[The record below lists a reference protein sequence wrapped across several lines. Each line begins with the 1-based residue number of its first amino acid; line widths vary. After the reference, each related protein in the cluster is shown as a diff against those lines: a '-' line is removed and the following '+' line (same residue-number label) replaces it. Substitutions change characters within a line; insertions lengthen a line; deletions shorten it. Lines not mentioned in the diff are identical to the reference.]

1 MLGRPHLVKKTTMT
15 IRPSRTPQ
23 RPVSWTGPLVLGA
36 FILGGIGVGGEE
48 LVTKR
53 IECHREATPAHWAW
67 LKPRRPELPAV
78 NRSDWTRSAM
88 DHFVLARLEREGL
101 SPAPEA
107 DRYTLIRRV
116 YLDVIGLPP
125 SPQEVDA
132 FASDPRPDAYER
144 LVDRLL
150 ADPAFGERWGRMWLD
165 LARYADSKGY
175 GSDPLRTIWRYRD
188 WVIDAFNR
196 SLPYDQ
202 FTIEQL
208 AGDLL
213 PAPTNEQ
220 LLATAFHRNTM
231 ANDEGGTDDELFRVE
246 AVKDRVDTTM
256 QVWMGLTAGC
266 AKCHSH
272 KFDPITQR
280 EYYQFFAFFNQTE
293 DADRG
298 DENPRLATPTPL
310 QEFER
315 TRIAGEVAA
324 AKTQLDTPTPELA
337 SAQTKWEQSLAREA
351 DAWTV
356 LDPAEVHSAAGAT
369 LEKQPDRSIVAN
381 GESPNK
387 DTYTITTDAG
397 LNGITAFRVEA
408 LPDDGLPG
416 KGPGRSSSGS
426 FVLSELRVTAGG
438 RKDKPIAGRYV
449 RVEIPGPNKI
459 LSLAEVNVFQG
470 DDNIA
475 LKGAAT
481 QSSTDYDGPAKL
493 AIDGDTNGHYFE
505 AKSTTHTK
513 TEESPWWEVDLGA
526 PAPVGRIVIWN
537 RTDGD
542 TEARL
547 NNFRASLLDADRKPV
562 WQATFADPPR
572 PSLTVDVGGPVSI
585 ELKNPTAD
593 FAQADWPAAK
603 ATDGDAGEKSG
614 WAVAPQFGRPHV
626 LVVEVARPNHVD
638 ADAKLTFTLVQSF
651 GSQHTLGRFR
661 LSAASASPPPR
672 VLPAAISDIVAIARS
687 DRSADQAAEL
697 ARYYRSIA
705 PELQPARARVA
716 RLEEQLRDLE
726 KQISTTPILR
736 ELASDKR
743 RPTHVLIKS
752 NFMLKGDAVEP
763 GVPAAFH
770 RLRPAVYA
778 SASDSAAA
786 TTVASRL
793 ELARWLVD
801 PDNPLTARVAANR
814 FWAHIFGRGLVATEE
829 DFGTQGLPPSH
840 PELLDWLAVHFMGS
854 AVSDQQSA
862 NGNLLAWDVK
872 SLVRLIVT
880 SATYRQ
886 SSSPSAAA
894 LQKDPDNV
902 LVSRGPRHR
911 LEAEM
916 VRDQAL
922 AMAGLLSRKIGGP
935 SVYPPQPPGLWRA
948 AFNGERTWATSTGDD
963 RYRRGLY
970 TFWRRTVP
978 YPSMATFD
986 APSREICTIRR
997 VPTNTPLQAFVTLN
1011 DPAFVEMAQALA
1023 RRIVREGG
1031 ATPRE
1036 RAAFGLRLCL
1046 ARPPRDEQV
1055 AEIVALF
1062 ARELDNYRNDPT
1074 AAQQIATDPLGPVP
1088 SGLDAGELA
1097 AWTVV
1102 SNVLLNLDAVLS
1114 KR

>member
-1 MLGRPHLVKKTTMT
+1 MLGRRHLVKKTTMT

-53 IECHREATPAHWAW
+53 IEYDREATPAHWAW

-78 NRSDWTRSAM
+78 NRSDWTRSAI

-144 LVDRLL
+144 LIDRLL
-150 ADPAFGERWGRMWLD
+150 ADPAFGERWARVWLD

-213 PAPTNEQ
+213 PAPTTEQ

-298 DENPRLATPTPL
+298 DESPRLATPTPL

-315 TRIAGEVAA
+315 RRIAGEIGA
-324 AKTQLDTPTPELA
+324 AKTQLDAPTPELA
-337 SAQTKWEQSLAREA
+337 AAQSKWEASLAREA

-356 LDPAEVHSAAGAT
+356 LDPGEVRSAAGAN
-369 LEKQPDRSIVAN
+369 LEKQPDRSILVS
-381 GESPNK
+381 GESPDK
-387 DTYTITTDAG
+387 DTYTITTDV
-397 LNGITAFRVEA
+397 GIKGVTAFRLEA
-408 LPDDGLPG
+408 LPHDGLPG
-416 KGPGRSSSGS
+416 KGPGRSSSGN
-426 FVLSELRVTAGG
+426 FALNELRVTAGG
-438 RKDKPIAGRYV
+438 NKDKSLAGRYV

-459 LSLAEVNVFQG
+459 LSLAEVQVFRA
-470 DDNIA
+470 DDNLA
-475 LKGAAT
+475 LQATAT

-493 AIDGDTNGHYFE
+493 AIDGNTNGHYFE

-513 TEESPWWEVDLGA
+513 AEENPWWEVDLGIA
-526 PAPVGRIVIWN
+526 KPVDRIVIWN

-547 NNFRASLLDADRKPV
+547 NNFRVSLLDTERRPV
-562 WQATFADPPR
+562 LQTTFADPPR
-572 PSLTVDVGGPVSI
+572 PSLMIDVGGPVSI
-585 ELKNPTAD
+585 ELKNPTVD
-593 FAQADWPAAK
+593 FAQVDWPAIK
-603 ATDGDAGEKSG
+603 ATDGDTGEKSG
-614 WAVAPQFGRPHV
+614 WAVAPQFGRPHM
-626 LVVEVARPNHVD
+626 LVVEVARPNQVD
-638 ADAKLTFTLVQSF
+638 ADAKPTFTLVHSF

-661 LSAASASPPPR
+661 LSATSASPPPR
-672 VLPAAISDIVAIARS
+672 VLPSAISDIVVIAPA
-687 DRSADQAAEL
+687 DRTADQAAEL

-705 PELQPARARVA
+705 PELQPVRARVA
-716 RLEEQLRDLE
+716 QLEEQMKNLE

-752 NFMLKGDAVEP
+752 NFMLKGEAVEP

-770 RLRPAVYA
+770 RLRTTV
-778 SASDSAAA
+778 SDSAASVTGPSA
-786 TTVASRL
+786 RL
-793 ELARWLVD
+793 DLARWLVD
-801 PDNPLTARVAANR
+801 SDNPLTARVAANR

-840 PELLDWLAVHFMGS
+840 PALLDWLAVTFMGS

-862 NGNLLAWDVK
+862 VGDVAAWDVK

-894 LQKDPDNV
+894 MQKDPDNV
-902 LVSRGPRHR
+902 LLSRGPRHR

-922 AMAGLLSRKIGGP
+922 AFAGLLSRKVGGP

-1062 ARELDNYRNDPT
+1062 DHQLDIYRKDST
-1074 AAQQIATDPLGPVP
+1074 AAQQITTDPLGPAP
-1088 SGLDAGELA
+1088 TGLDAGELA

>member
-1 MLGRPHLVKKTTMT
+1 MLLV
-15 IRPSRTPQ
+15 
-23 RPVSWTGPLVLGA
+23 G
-36 FILGGIGVGGEE
+36 GVGGRAGQTSATEE
-48 LVTKR
+48 PGGDVK
-53 IECHREATPAHWAW
+53 PAHWAW
-67 LKPRRPELPAV
+67 LRPRRPPLPTVSRA
-78 NRSDWTRSAM
+78 DWPLNPI
-88 DHFVLARLEREGL
+88 DHFVLARLDREGL
-101 SPAPEA
+101 SPAPGA
-107 DRYTLIRRV
+107 DRYTLVRRV

-125 SPQEVDA
+125 SPQDVDA
-132 FASDPRPDAYER
+132 FANDPRPDAYER

-150 ADPAFGERWGRMWLD
+150 ADPAFGERWARMWLD

-202 FTIEQL
+202 FAIEQL

-213 PAPTNEQ
+213 ATPSNEQ

-256 QVWMGLTAGC
+256 QVWMGLTMGC
-266 AKCHSH
+266 AKCHTH

-298 DENPRLATPTPL
+298 DESPRLPTPTPL
-310 QEFER
+310 QEIDKAR
-315 TRIAGEVAA
+315 LAGEIDVA
-324 AKTQLDTPTPELA
+324 KKQLDAPTPELA
-337 SAQTKWEQSLAREA
+337 AAQIKWEESIARQGNL
-351 DAWTV
+351 WSI
-356 LDPAEVHSAAGAT
+356 LDPAEVHSADGAT
-369 LEKQPDRSIVAN
+369 LEKQPDGSIVAS
-381 GESPNK
+381 GESPAK
-387 DTYTITTDAG
+387 DTYTIATSTAIS
-397 LNGITAFRVEA
+397 GITAFRLES
-408 LPDDGLPG
+408 LPHDGLPG
-416 KGPGRSSSGS
+416 KGPGRSSAGN
-426 FVLSELRVTAGG
+426 FVLNELRVAVAKGQ
-438 RKDKPIAGRYV
+438 DKSLAARYV

-459 LSLAEVNVFQG
+459 LSLAEVQVFSGADNVA
-470 DDNIA
+470 I
-475 LKGAAT
+475 KGAAT

-493 AIDGDTNGHYFE
+493 AIDGNTNGHYFE

-513 TEESPWWEVDLGA
+513 TEDGPWWEVDLGA
-526 PAPVGRIVIWN
+526 ATPVARIMIWN

-547 NNFRASLLDADRKPV
+547 NNFRVSLLDGDRKPV
-562 WQATFADPPR
+562 LQTAFADPPR
-572 PSLTVDVGGPVSI
+572 PSLTVDAGGPATI
-585 ELKNPTAD
+585 GLKNAAAD
-593 FAQADWPAAK
+593 FAQSEWPAAK
-603 ATDGDAGEKSG
+603 AIDGDAGEKSG

-626 LVVEVARPNHVD
+626 LVVEASQPISID
-638 ADAKLTFTLVQSF
+638 SGAKLTFTLVQSF

-661 LSAASASPPPR
+661 LAATTASPPPP
-672 VLPAAISDIVAIARS
+672 VLPSAISDILAVALA
-687 DRSADQAAEL
+687 DRSAQQAAGL
-697 ARYYRSIA
+697 AGYYRSIA
-705 PELQPARARVA
+705 PELQPVRARIA
-716 RLEEQLRDLE
+716 QLEEQIKNLE
-726 KQISTTPILR
+726 KQISTTPVLR
-736 ELASDKR
+736 ELPPDQR

-770 RLRPAVYA
+770 PIR
-778 SASDSAAA
+778 SAALSSA
-786 TTVASRL
+786 PGSAAPPSSPANRL
-793 ELARWLVD
+793 DLARWLTD
-801 PDNPLTARVAANR
+801 PDNPLTARVGVNR
-814 FWAHIFGRGLVATEE
+814 VWAHIFGRGVVATEE

-840 PELLDWLAVHFMGS
+840 PELLDWLAVQFMFGS
-854 AVSDQQSA
+854 QPSAISDQQSVS
-862 NGNLLAWDVK
+862 WDAK
-872 SLVRLIVT
+872 ALIRLIVT

-894 LQKDPDNV
+894 VQKDPDNV
-902 LVSRGPRHR
+902 LLSRGPRHR

-922 AMAGLLSRKIGGP
+922 ALAGLLSRKIGGP

-948 AFNGERTWATSTGDD
+948 AFNGERTWATSTGED

-1031 ATPRE
+1031 ATPRD

-1055 AEIVALF
+1055 AEIVSLF
-1062 ARELDNYRNDPT
+1062 ERELENYRNDST
-1074 AAQQIATDPLGPVP
+1074 AAQQIAADPIGPVP
-1088 SGLDAGELA
+1088 IGIDASELA

-1102 SNVLLNLDAVLS
+1102 SNVLLNLDSVLS